1 MKMKSALWDKIG
13 HMSVVEMD
21 VPEVKRNEVKIEIA
35 YCGICD
41 NDPQIIN
48 GGYPI
53 LKPPMTMGHEYTGTI
68 VEVGEDVKTCKA
80 GDRVVAN
87 MHGFCG
93 ACHYCHNGMEHFCE
107 NMTFATGAFAKYV
120 TVAATAV
127 TKIPDSMSFEQA
139 ALAEPLSAAIHGM
152 DVLQMTS
159 GKSVI
164 VYGGAAIAQM
174 YIMLAYRAGASKI
187 FMVDPV
193 EEKRAMAKK
202 CGADFA
208 IDPAAEDVKEII
220 QKETCGYGV
229 DYCIDVSGS
238 IENAEQCIDIVA
250 KCGRILYAASYDCG
264 DRPMNLNLFTARC
277 EKELSIVTSQQSPY
291 TFDRAIALMEN
302 MDMRQLITGIYDL
315 DCLDEALEKVFTG
328 KTIRVLIR
336 P

>member
-1 MKMKSALWDKIG
+1 MKAALWDKIG

-21 VPEVKRNEVKIEIA
+21 EPTPNKNEVKIEIA

-68 VEVGEDVKTCKA
+68 VEVGEDVNTCKV
-80 GDRVVAN
+80 GQRVVAN

-93 ACHYCHNGMEHFCE
+93 ACHFCHNGMEHFCE
-107 NMTFATGAFAKYV
+107 NMTYATGAFARYV

-127 TKIPDSMSFEQA
+127 TPIPDSMSFEQA
-139 ALAEPLSAAIHGM
+139 ALAEPLSAAMHGM
-152 DVLQMTS
+152 DVLQMQS

-164 VYGGAAIAQM
+164 IYGGAAIAQQ

-187 FMVDPV
+187 FMVDSIA
-193 EEKRAMAKK
+193 EKRALALKS
-202 CGADFA
+202 GANVV
-208 IDPAAEDVKEII
+208 IDPETENVKEIVA
-220 QKETCGYGV
+220 KETNGYGV

-238 IENAEQCIDIVA
+238 IKNAEECVEIVA
-250 KCGRILYAASYDCG
+250 KCGRILYAASYDFG
-264 DRPMNLNLFTARC
+264 SEPMRLNLFTARC

-302 MDMRQLITGIYDL
+302 MDMRHLISGIYDM
-315 DCLDEALEKVFTG
+315 DCLDEALQNVFTG
-328 KTIRVLIR
+328 KTVRVLIR